1 MSDIT
6 IPSLGVGMT
15 DALLVRWLKE
25 PGEAVEQD
33 EPIAEIETDKTTMDL
48 VSPSAGQLGPHLH
61 EPGAII
67 PVGDIIVRVLGDG
80 QGPEAPAAAMDSASG
95 AELPSPADPVA
106 GPAEP
111 PPTSPSARRPHTLS
125 PRARRLEQERAA
137 TAPPTAASA
146 EAGPAPSERVGR
158 FRQLIAARV
167 SESWRTIPH
176 FAVTREVD
184 ANAMQLVLA
193 AWRAD
198 GVAATLTDLLLRAL
212 ALAHRERDP
221 NGAVRLGLAVATDAG
236 VVIPVIS
243 DVLELT
249 PTQLATARLAA
260 AERARSGRL
269 DANDLNETPVSTL
282 SNLGS
287 KGIDSFTGV
296 IALGQPTLL
305 TVGRAVPRLHPAE
318 DGGVAV
324 RSMIVATLN
333 VDHRM
338 LDGADAADLLVAFA
352 ENAEDVNRLGTEGG
366 AAA

>member
-1 MSDIT
+1 VSEIT

-15 DALLVRWLKE
+15 EALLVRWLKE
-25 PGEAVEQD
+25 PGDAIEQD
-33 EPIAEIETDKTTMDL
+33 EPVAEIETDKTTMDL

-67 PVGDIIVRVLGDG
+67 AVGDVVVRVLDDEHGAGAHAVPVD
-80 QGPEAPAAAMDSASG
+80 EASG
-95 AELPSPADPVA
+95 EELPSSAPPLGVA
-106 GPAEP
+106 AEP
-111 PPTSPSARRPHTLS
+111 GPVPAGARRPHTLS
-125 PRARRLEQERAA
+125 PRARRLAQERAA
-137 TAPPTAASA
+137 TASPTS
-146 EAGPAPSERVGR
+146 ESPGPAPAQRSGR
-158 FRQLIAARV
+158 FRELIAAKV

-184 ANAMQLVLA
+184 AEAMQLLLA
-193 AWRAD
+193 AWRAE
-198 GVAATLTDLLLRAL
+198 GIAATLTDVLLRAL
-212 ALAHRERDP
+212 ALAHRDQGT
-221 NGAVRLGLAVATDAG
+221 NGSVDLGLAVATDGG

-249 PTQLATARLAA
+249 ATQLATARLEAV
-260 AERARSGRL
+260 ERARGGRL

-305 TVGRAVPRLHPAE
+305 TVGRAIPRFHPGE
-318 DGGVAV
+318 GGTIAI
-324 RSMIVATLN
+324 RSTIIATLN
-333 VDHRM
+333 VDHRV

-352 ENAEDVNRLGTEGG
+352 QNAEDVNRLGTEGG
-366 AAA
+366 ATA